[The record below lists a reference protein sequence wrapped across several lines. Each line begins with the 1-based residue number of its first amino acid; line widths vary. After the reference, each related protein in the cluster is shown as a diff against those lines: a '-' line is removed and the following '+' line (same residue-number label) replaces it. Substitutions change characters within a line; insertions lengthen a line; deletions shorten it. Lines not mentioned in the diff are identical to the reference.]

1 MTAIWFILAAMTA
14 AAVFALLWPMSR
26 RRRQVAAGAELST
39 EAGFYEDQLAEIERD
54 LARGLIAPAEAEA
67 ARTEA
72 ARRLLRASREE
83 SVAKSAVAPLAEPHL
98 RQRRA
103 ASAFAL
109 STIPLVALV
118 VYGLYGSPN
127 LPSQTD
133 ADRSASRAGTQDL
146 MTAIGQIEARLASHP
161 DDIRGWSVLAPVY
174 MRLGRYDDAARA
186 YAAVVRLKGEDASA
200 LSDWGEALVVA
211 AEGSVSPEA
220 RKVLNRAAA
229 ADPKAPKAQF
239 YLARGDEQSG
249 DVAGAI
255 RRLSGLADGAP
266 TDAPWLPTV
275 RETLARL
282 KGETAP
288 SATPEGG
295 PKPEAPAGSGSSVA
309 GPAANIQALPP
320 SERIDAIRGMVEGLE
335 RRLAKQ
341 GGTADEWLRLVRSH
355 AVLGERDKALDALTR
370 AREALKGDAPARER
384 LDAQARELGLA
395 EGKPGASAEAAPE
408 AKPLEANKPPEANVS
423 EGKPAGRME
432 ADAAA
437 NAIRVMPPAEREA
450 VIRGMVAT
458 LDRRLAAKGGSPDEW
473 MRLVRSYGVLGDRAA
488 AVQALDRAK
497 MALAANPGAVE
508 RLDALGRELDLA
520 PKP

>member
-26 RRRQVAAGAELST
+26 RRRQEAAEAELST

-83 SVAKSAVAPLAEPHL
+83 SAAKSAVAPLAEPHL

-127 LPSQTD
+127 LPSQTE
-133 ADRSASRAGTQDL
+133 ADRSASRAGAQDM

-161 DDIRGWSVLAPVY
+161 DDVRGWSVLAPVY

-211 AEGSVSPEA
+211 AEGAVSPEA

-255 RRLSGLADGAP
+255 RRLSGLAEGAP
-266 TDAPWLPTV
+266 ADAPWLPTV
-275 RETLARL
+275 RDTLARL

-288 SATPEGG
+288 AATAEGG
-295 PKPEAPAGSGSSVA
+295 PKPEAPAGGAASGGSSVA

-355 AVLGERDKALDALTR
+355 AVLGERDKALDALRR
-370 AREALKGDAPARER
+370 AHEALKGDEPGRAR

-395 EGKPGASAEAAPE
+395 EGKPGGSAEATPDAKPEAGASE
-408 AKPLEANKPPEANVS
+408 AKP
-423 EGKPAGRME
+423 AGGME
-432 ADAAA
+432 SDAAA
-437 NAIRVMPPAEREA
+437 NAIRTMPPAEREA
-450 VIRGMVAT
+450 AIRGMVAT

-488 AVQALDRAK
+488 AVQALDRAR

-520 PKP
+520 TKP

>member
-1 MTAIWFILAAMTA
+1 MTAIWFILAAMTG

-26 RRRQVAAGAELST
+26 RRRHQVAAGAELST

-83 SVAKSAVAPLAEPHL
+83 SAAKSAVAPLAEPHL

-133 ADRSASRAGTQDL
+133 ADRSASRAGAQDL

-161 DDIRGWSVLAPVY
+161 DDVRGWSVLAPVY

-211 AEGSVSPEA
+211 AEGAVSPEA
-220 RKVLNRAAA
+220 RKVLTRAAA

-239 YLARGDEQSG
+239 YLARGDEQAG

-266 TDAPWLPTV
+266 ADAPWLPTV

-288 SATPEGG
+288 AATAEGG
-295 PKPEAPAGSGSSVA
+295 PKPEAPAGGSSVA
-309 GPAANIQALPP
+309 GPAATIQALPP

-341 GGTADEWLRLVRSH
+341 GGTPDEWLRLVRSH

-395 EGKPGASAEAAPE
+395 DGKPGGSAEAAPP
-408 AKPLEANKPPEANVS
+408 AKPPEAGAS
-423 EGKPAGRME
+423 EAKPAGE
-432 ADAAA
+432 AGRGGPESDTA
-437 NAIRVMPPAEREA
+437 NVIRAMPPAEREA
-450 VIRGMVAT
+450 AIRGMVAT

-488 AVQALDRAK
+488 AVQALDRAR
-497 MALAANPGAVE
+497 MALAANPSAVE